1 MSERYAAQTTVR
13 AAFLVVFVV
22 VLVGGCRGRV
32 RSTSAPVAE
41 TRVGVVDLQVVTRAH
56 PRWQELDAVAQQL
69 QDVQAQLALLPA
81 APAMP
86 EADVQRALALEARQ
100 LQGELD
106 KELAFLKQDSER
118 RLEAF
123 ADGLRTEQAAKIDQV
138 RQELEAEG
146 DREILAKRD
155 ELRDQLHAAEQSI
168 RDEYRYPLL
177 NLRLRAEVAG
187 LTSEEE
193 AKQLQRQV
201 QALQDEREQR
211 IAAKADETQ
220 KAFVE
225 FQKAKEDEINAKLKT
240 AQGAV
245 QAEAQRRLLVR
256 QQELQEELRH
266 TAAGLEETFRARLD
280 RRRKELLAA
289 AQGPVPGRQ
298 GAFAE
303 NLGERNRRL
312 RAEMVS
318 LQEQRVRLEDGILA
332 EVKIEIAAIAQDRK
346 LDVVLTRFVTNV
358 AGIDITSDV
367 VQKLKR

>member
-1 MSERYAAQTTVR
+1 MLQRHAARRTVR
-13 AAFLVVFVV
+13 AGLLLVLAAVAA
-22 VLVGGCRGRV
+22 GGCRGRV
-32 RSTSAPVAE
+32 QSTSAPAAE

-56 PRWQELDAVAQQL
+56 PRWQELDAVVKQL
-69 QDVQAQLALLPA
+69 QDVQAQLTLLPA

-86 EADVQRALALEARQ
+86 EADVRSALDVEARQ

-118 RLEAF
+118 RLQAF
-123 ADGLRTEQAAKIDQV
+123 ADGLRGEQAAKIDQA
-138 RQELEAEG
+138 RQELETQG

-155 ELRDQLHAAEQSI
+155 ELRAQLRGAEQSI

-193 AKQLQRQV
+193 AKQLQTQV

-225 FQKAKEDEINAKLKT
+225 FQKTKEDEINAKLKV
-240 AQGAV
+240 AQEAV
-245 QAEAQRRLLVR
+245 QAAAQRRLLVR
-256 QQELQEELRH
+256 QQEIQEEMRH
-266 TAAGLEETFRARLD
+266 AAAGLEETFRARLE

-289 AQGPVPGRQ
+289 AQAPSPGR
-298 GAFAE
+298 GGTYVE
-303 NLGERNRRL
+303 SLSERSRRL
-312 RAEMVS
+312 RAELVS

-332 EVKIEIAAIAQDRK
+332 EVKIEVAAIAQDRK
-346 LDVVLTRFVTNV
+346 LDVVLTRFVANV

>member
-69 QDVQAQLALLPA
+69 QDVQAQLALLPV

-123 ADGLRTEQAAKIDQV
+123 ADGLRTEQAAKVDQV

-155 ELRDQLHAAEQSI
+155 ELRGQLHAAEQSI

-266 TAAGLEETFRARLD
+266 TAAGL
-280 RRRKELLAA
+280 
-289 AQGPVPGRQ
+289 AQGPVRGRQ

>member
-13 AAFLVVFVV
+13 AALLVVLVV
-22 VLVGGCRGRV
+22 VLAGGCRGRV

-56 PRWQELDAVAQQL
+56 PHWQELNAVVQQVA
-69 QDVQAQLALLPA
+69 DVQAQLALLPA
-81 APAMP
+81 APVMP
-86 EADVQRALALEARQ
+86 EVDVQRALDLEARQ

-211 IAAKADETQ
+211 IAA
-220 KAFVE
+220 
-225 FQKAKEDEINAKLKT
+225 
-240 AQGAV
+240 
-245 QAEAQRRLLVR
+245 
-256 QQELQEELRH
+256 

-358 AGIDITSDV
+358 AGIDITTDV
-367 VQKLKR
+367 VEKLKR